1 MDTWAKQNRWSL
13 RVISPW
19 VLLVYYRIKSPLP
32 SQVGHA
38 PIRLIRLMRVDHTG
52 LRRSYSVPF
61 TEFGAHK
68 EEEGVYNS
76 QGRRRTEARV
86 WRHRAPTPLQ
96 TKKKKKSDSDSWRW
110 SDPDFDLIWL
120 ELGF

>member
-76 QGRRRTEARV
+76 QGRKKTNRSTGLEAQGT
-86 WRHRAPTPLQ
+86 HASSN
-96 TKKKKKSDSDSWRW
+96 KKKKSDSDSWRTCSW
-110 SDPDFDLIWL
+110 SDPDFDLI
-120 ELGF
+120 